1 MSTSSCECVSRPA
14 GLSNICWT
22 VSVCSLSSENPDTPL
37 HSASLRGWGS
47 DRRFS
52 PRRSVGWSGGF
63 SVDTRADLGSV
74 LPPWEVPVWCYSRQ
88 KLPSCLLL
96 FLTVFISHSVC
107 LCLCSFS
114 LVLLSLSF
122 SLPSLLYSL
131 SLPSSSSCEKRESSY
146 EMRHGV

>member
-14 GLSNICWT
+14 RLSNICWT

-52 PRRSVGWSGGF
+52 TRHSVGWSGAF
-63 SVDTRADLGSV
+63 SDDTRTDLGSV
-74 LPPWEVPVWCYSRQ
+74 LPPREVPVWCYSQ
-88 KLPSCLLL
+88 QELPSCLPL

-107 LCLCSFS
+107 LYFLFLWSSCHCH
-114 LVLLSLSF
+114 
-122 SLPSLLYSL
+122 SL
-131 SLPSSSSCEKRESSY
+131 SLPFFTPSPSLQPHLVRRESSY

>member
-74 LPPWEVPVWCYSRQ
+74 LPPREVPVWCYSRQ
-88 KLPSCLLL
+88 KLPS
-96 FLTVFISHSVC
+96 S
-107 LCLCSFS
+107 SFS
-114 LVLLSLSF
+114 NCIYLTFCLSLSMFFF
-122 SLPSLLYSL
+122 SGLAVIVILSPFPSLLP
-131 SLPSSSSCEKRESSY
+131 LPPFFLVLWEERVFLRDASRCLD
-146 EMRHGV
+146 